1 VITIYPA
8 VGTINSGTKPYE
20 ASFYAHIDFV
30 PGTFVWFVNGVPRY
44 AGNTHSP
51 GPLGTYAIGG
61 PTIDISSAATTIR
74 VDIYRAVGGALA
86 TETYTTAEQRD
97 PASVTVSLS
106 DQKDGNEIVH
116 GVSIPDTPVLSPV
129 SGVNQL
135 DLTWSKISTGRDAL
149 SRVWLRA
156 AVSDQ
161 TGSISRVTVDWGDG
175 STDNHDYDDL
185 RDVLLDTSHNYANT
199 TGSKSISVYHATAL
213 GQTPGP
219 TGTLGVTIT
228 ADATGWYAQQYEISR
243 YRSHIGFQQT
253 NPVGWREIEDNDRDV
268 EFYDVRRA
276 NTYFCRLRLRE
287 LDPTGRPIRTSAYSA
302 IAYTG
307 AW

>member
-1 VITIYPA
+1 MITIYPV
-8 VGTINSGTKPYE
+8 VGTINSGTKPYS
-20 ASFYAHIDFV
+20 ASFYADVDFV
-30 PGTFVWFVNGVPRY
+30 PGMFVWFISGVARY
-44 AGNTHSP
+44 AGSTYTTPTP
-51 GPLGTYAIGG
+51 GSYRIAG
-61 PTIDISSAATTIR
+61 PTISIPSAATIVR
-74 VDIYRAVGGALA
+74 VDVYRAVGGALE

-97 PASVTVSLS
+97 PASVTVTLA

-116 GVSIPDTPVLSPV
+116 GVSTPDTPVLSPV
-129 SGVNQL
+129 AGINQL
-135 DLTWSKISTGRDAL
+135 NLTWSKISTGVDSL
-149 SRVWLRA
+149 SRVWIRA

-161 TGSISRVTVDWGDG
+161 TGSISRITIDWGDG
-175 STDNHDYDDL
+175 DTDNHDYDNL
-185 RDVLLDTSHNYANT
+185 RDVLLDTSHNYTNT

-219 TGTLGVTIT
+219 TGTLGVSIT

-253 NPVGWREIEDNDRDV
+253 NPVGWREIESGDRDV

-302 IAYTG
+302 VAYTG